1 METVF
6 LLFGVFLVLIVLNVP
21 IAFAMAGS
29 AAVVVWQ
36 AGLPDSVV
44 MQRIVFG
51 VDSFPL
57 LAVPLFLLAGELM
70 DLGGLSRQLVLF
82 ANTLL
87 GHVRGGMAHV
97 AIVSNMIMSGLS
109 GAGTADAAATG
120 GILIPAMIKKGYSPA
135 FAAAVLG
142 AGAVLGPIIP
152 PSIAMVVYGATAN
165 VSVGRLFVGG
175 AVPGLIMAIY
185 MIFVNVVIAK
195 RRDYPKEPQASC
207 GQIAGVTRNAIWG
220 LLAPVIIIG
229 GIMGGVFTPTEAA
242 AVAVAYSFLVGVF
255 IYRTMD
261 PRAFFPAVRRSF
273 LLTAKIMFIIGAASS
288 FSWLLARSNAPQ
300 LVSAGFLSIGGD
312 QFLFLVLV
320 NALLLV
326 LGMLMETVAILLIVV
341 PLLFPLSTQLG
352 LDPVFFGVM
361 MTLNLSIG
369 LVTPPVGMVMYVVTG
384 IAKARVEDFTR
395 ELMPYFVAQ
404 ILSLITISAFPV
416 LVTWLPDLVFGP
428 GRR

>member
-1 METVF
+1 METVIV
-6 LLFGVFLVLIVLNVP
+6 LFGVFLFLIVLNVP
-21 IAFAMAGS
+21 IALAMATS
-29 AAVVVWQ
+29 TAVVVWQ
-36 AGLPDSVV
+36 AGLPDTVV
-44 MQRIVFG
+44 LQRLVFG

-70 DLGGLSRQLVLF
+70 DVGGLSRELVMF

-87 GHVRGGMAHV
+87 GHVRGGLAHV
-97 AIVSNMIMSGLS
+97 CIVSNMIMSGLS

-135 FAAAVLG
+135 FSAAVLG

-152 PSIAMVVYGATAN
+152 PSIAMVVYGAIAN

-175 AVPGLIMAIY
+175 AVPGLIMAAY
-185 MIFVNVVIAK
+185 MIVVNVLVSR
-195 RRDYPKEPQASC
+195 RRDYPKEPKATW
-207 GQIAGVTRNAIWG
+207 GQLTTSFRRAVWG

-242 AVAVAYSFLVGVF
+242 AVAVAYSFFIGVF
-255 IYRTMD
+255 VYRAMD
-261 PRAFFPAVRRSF
+261 PKAFFPAVRRAF
-273 LLTAKIMFIIGAASS
+273 LLTAKIVFIIGAASG

-300 LVSAGFLSIGGD
+300 LVSAAFMSTGGD
-312 QFLFLVLV
+312 RFLFLLLV
-320 NALLLV
+320 NMLLLV
-326 LGMLMETVAILLIVV
+326 LGMLMETVAILLVVV
-341 PLLFPLSTQLG
+341 PLLFPLSVQLG

-361 MTLNLSIG
+361 MTVNLSIG

-384 IAKARVEDFTR
+384 IAKAKVQDFTR
-395 ELMPYFVAQ
+395 ELIPYLVAQ
-404 ILSLITISAFPV
+404 LLSLVFITIFPV

-428 GRR
+428 ARP

>member
-1 METVF
+1 METIT

-21 IAFAMAGS
+21 IAFAMAAS
-29 AAVVVWQ
+29 AAVVVIQ

-44 MQRIVFG
+44 MQRIIFG

-82 ANTLL
+82 ANTCL
-87 GHVRGGMAHV
+87 GHVRGGLAHV

-120 GILIPAMIKKGYSPA
+120 GILIPAMIKRGYSPA
-135 FAAAVLG
+135 FSAAVLG

-152 PSIAMVVYGATAN
+152 PSIAMVVYGASAN

-185 MIFVNVVIAK
+185 MICVSALIAK
-195 RRDYPKEPQASC
+195 RRDYPCEPKASC
-207 GQIAGVTRNAIWG
+207 GQLTTSFRDAIWG

-229 GIMGGVFTPTEAA
+229 GIMGGIFTPTEAA
-242 AVAVAYSFLVGVF
+242 SVAVAYSLFVGVF
-255 IYRTMD
+255 IYRVMK
-261 PRAFFPAVRRSF
+261 PSAFFPAVRRSF

-288 FSWLLARSNAPQ
+288 FSWLLARSNAPK
-300 LVSAGFLSIGGD
+300 LVSDGFMSLGGD
-312 QFLFLVLV
+312 PLAFLLLV
-320 NALLLV
+320 NVMLLV
-326 LGMLMETVAILLIVV
+326 LGCLMETVAILLIVV

-352 LDPVFFGVM
+352 IDPVFFGVM
-361 MTLNLSIG
+361 MTLTLSIG
-369 LVTPPVGMVMYVVTG
+369 LVTPPVGMVMFVVTG
-384 IAKARVEDFTR
+384 IAKARVQDFTR
-395 ELMPYFVAQ
+395 EVAPYLVAQ
-404 ILSLITISAFPV
+404 LLSLVTITMFPV

-428 GRR
+428 GRK

>member
-1 METVF
+1 METVL

-29 AAVVVWQ
+29 AAVVVLQ
-36 AGLPDSVV
+36 AGLPESVV
-44 MQRIVFG
+44 MQRIAFG

-135 FAAAVLG
+135 YAAAVLG

-185 MIFVNVVIAK
+185 MILVNVVIAR
-195 RRDYPKEPQASC
+195 RRDYPKDPQASC
-207 GQIAGVTRNAIWG
+207 GQVARVTGNAIWG

-242 AVAVAYSFLVGVF
+242 SVAVAYSFFVGVF
-255 IYRTMD
+255 IYRAMD
-261 PRAFFPAVRRSF
+261 PRAFLPAVRRSF

-300 LVSAGFLSIGGD
+300 LVSSGFLSIGGNL
-312 QFLFLVLV
+312 FLFLLLV
-320 NALLLV
+320 NVMLLV

-428 GRR
+428 GRK